1 MYNKSRNVKLYSE
14 KTKKYFISS
23 VFIKIVNKELKAI
36 FIFLIQFLLTIF
48 WRNIKQIQIRIFSQY
63 FF

>member
-36 FIFLIQFLLTIF
+36 FIFL
-48 WRNIKQIQIRIFSQY
+48 
-63 FF
+63 